1 MDNQI
6 QLKKELKI
14 LGFLIEMRKCYL
26 EGKHKKNRYI
36 LARKYK
42 VGNVPMSII
51 EKQIKNEI
59 TEKSVDDFIKECR
72 EYRNEQE
79 RIRKTLQTQSQPSIF
94 DQNNEDKANLMTL
107 LHAADYVYNAWMG
120 GTMQEVRY
128 GMDDLGKVINFIK
141 VSLKVED

>member
-1 MDNQI
+1 
-6 QLKKELKI
+6 
-14 LGFLIEMRKCYL
+14 
-26 EGKHKKNRYI
+26 
-36 LARKYK
+36 
-42 VGNVPMSII
+42 MSII